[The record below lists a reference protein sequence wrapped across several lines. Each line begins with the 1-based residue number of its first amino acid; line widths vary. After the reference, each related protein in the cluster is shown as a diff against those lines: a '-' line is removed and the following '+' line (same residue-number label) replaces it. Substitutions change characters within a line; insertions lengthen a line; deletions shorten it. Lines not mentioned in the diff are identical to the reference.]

1 MPTEGY
7 EAFCAHYCTEAVFC
21 NRASGHEKGLVEK
34 AVGTLRRAVFCP
46 RPHVRDFTK
55 LNERLRHWCEAYE
68 SHTIRGREHSVGDMH
83 RRELA
88 HLLALP
94 RHPLDTAERLVT
106 RVGARSTITFE
117 GCRYSVPVGNGGR
130 EVTVIADPW
139 QVRVL
144 LGTQELA
151 VHRRLYVRGGR
162 SLDIRHYRRELER
175 KPRAVTDAAVVRDCC
190 SAAVAERMQACR
202 GQRRAGLEVLG
213 SQMGWQAQDYSTQ
226 PAPATQH
233 GSLQQYDVL
242 HRQAAGGAT

>member
-1 MPTEGY
+1 MPTAGY

-21 NRASGHEKGLVEK
+21 SHAGGQEKGLGKK

-83 RRELA
+83 RLELT

-106 RVGARSTITFE
+106 RAGPRSAVTSE
-117 GCRYSVPVGNGGR
+117 GCRYCVPVGSGGR

-144 LGTQELA
+144 LDTQELA
-151 VHRRLYVRGGR
+151 VHRRLYVR
-162 SLDIRHYRRELER
+162 
-175 KPRAVTDAAVVRDCC
+175 AAEAWISVITAGSWSSSRTRWLTRQW
-190 SAAVAERMQACR
+190 SGTAAA
-202 GQRRAGLEVLG
+202 L
-213 SQMGWQAQDYSTQ
+213 
-226 PAPATQH
+226 
-233 GSLQQYDVL
+233 
-242 HRQAAGGAT
+242 RQAMAPGRPASCVLQSSARCSWFHAPRLSSAVPHRAA